1 MYIAVTIRYFIPPL
15 PRNLSVTNSPII
27 HTLAIG
33 IQANH
38 GFEIPAFVDI
48 VKRAIEL
55 NA

>member
-1 MYIAVTIRYFIPPL
+1 MYTKVTIRNFVPPL
-15 PRNLSVTNSPII
+15 PRNLSVTSSPIV